1 MEIRISEELNTII
14 NFSREEAIRTGSYG
28 ISPDHLMLGI
38 IRQGDNTALDI
49 LKGLE
54 TDIREM
60 KSFIDSKIFTNE
72 HIPYSEAG
80 HVTFSRGA
88 QNVLSITVLEATRL
102 NGKEASS
109 QHLLLALCR
118 NTGSYSQSY
127 LRDTGIDYGRVMA
140 YIGKA
145 GLTGMEKT
153 RESNEDDAVREKH
166 LAVEE
171 FGYDVGRDW
180 FRELYEAEL
189 AERKQKGQDF
199 TAPEVSELLAELS
212 GADGSVHEPTAGT
225 GGLLIA
231 AWNRARTAVL
241 PWEFFPSQ
249 HMVDCWELSGRSVP
263 ILLFNLSIRGIMGY
277 VHHGDVLEQKAVMH
291 YVLLNRS
298 DDALGF
304 SEIIKDPEGRMRIV
318 QDI

>member
-153 RESNEDDAVREKH
+153 RESLEIWRDTILEYAVMALDYGPDVRSTATFTYEGLRFAMTHYREN
-166 LAVEE
+166 LPEGAIDVAVC
-171 FGYDVGRDW
+171 GHTHRPVIVRRGR
-180 FRELYEAEL
+180 
-189 AERKQKGQDF
+189 
-199 TAPEVSELLAELS
+199 
-212 GADGSVHEPTAGT
+212 
-225 GGLLIA
+225 GLLV
-231 AWNRARTAVL
+231 NPGSPTYPRTMDGPSMAR
-241 PWEFFPSQ
+241 
-249 HMVDCWELSGRSVP
+249 M
-263 ILLFNLSIRGIMGY
+263 Y
-277 VHHGDVLEQKAVMH
+277 
-291 YVLLNRS
+291 
-298 DDALGF
+298 
-304 SEIIKDPEGRMRIV
+304 V
-318 QDI
+318 QDGQVLSAEIVSLMR